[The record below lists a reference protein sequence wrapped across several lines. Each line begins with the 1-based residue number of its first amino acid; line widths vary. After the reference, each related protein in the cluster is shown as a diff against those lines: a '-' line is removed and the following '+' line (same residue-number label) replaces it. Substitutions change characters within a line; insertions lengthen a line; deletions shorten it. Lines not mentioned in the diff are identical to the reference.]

1 VRAFRPRR
9 ARKEEGFALF
19 LAMLLLLVLT
29 VLGLSLMFVSST
41 ENNLSSNET
50 KVSKIFYAA
59 SSGIDFAT
67 ARLAAQPSYA
77 GGTMPV
83 GISSHYG
90 SGVPNDIQVVVSRPI
105 VAGHGIRPGDQ
116 IESHGTAYGTTQIVE
131 NFYDLTSGAQSAA
144 IQATKTISAEIG
156 VYPQPLRL
164 PDLPPELP

>member
-1 VRAFRPRR
+1 MSTFRRR
-9 ARKEEGFALF
+9 PARIEEGFALF
-19 LAMLLLLVLT
+19 LAMLFLLVLT
-29 VLGLSLMFVSST
+29 VLGISLMFMSST
-41 ENNLSSNET
+41 ENNLSGNET
-50 KVSKIFYAA
+50 KISKIFYAA
-59 SSGIDFAT
+59 SSGIDYAT
-67 ARLAAQPSYA
+67 ARLSSEPAYA

-90 SGVPNDIQVVVSRPI
+90 PAAPTDIQVVVSRPI
-105 VAGHGIRPGDQ
+105 VVGHGIHPGDQ

-164 PDLPPELP
+164 PELPPELP